1 MDGLQTEP
9 QAALPSVQE
18 QQPQTQQQESNSKPI
33 LFVSVFLG
41 ILAYIFGNVFIQIG
55 ERADWNKIRCQPH
68 IMPFAS
74 LYGHDTTDNFNYCMK
89 STFDFQAKEYLG
101 PVYATFGGFVGV
113 LSTLVEVS
121 KKIKLAFATMF
132 GGVVT
137 IMGEFTERI
146 KQFFVRIE
154 ILAQRMRMMMNR
166 IYATMYAVIFMAMSG
181 LTAVTNFGGT
191 VLFDVIDT
199 FCFDPDTAIETQNRG
214 RIAIAD
220 VQLGDVL
227 ADGGHVTSLFRF
239 IADGQA
245 MVTLPRAGEQGTP
258 ILVSTNHYILN
269 DGQWIRSDAH
279 PLATPAAVWSGGS
292 KRPLICLNTS
302 TNCIPIGGHLFR
314 DYDETSAAHKDAIE
328 FAHYSLNGR
337 QAGTSASA
345 FGSQW
350 RELLP
355 AVAAD
360 TAIRLRNSSC
370 RRAADLQLADVMTT
384 GDMIAGRIQHIV
396 TEICQL
402 PTGEQV
408 AAGTLFFNPTNNLWQ
423 RCGDVYPIQR
433 VPPTTFESFITLPGS
448 KLELSSGVF
457 LRDYLE
463 VASKDTEGPYAAALA
478 ILGNHVATESN

>member
-9 QAALPSVQE
+9 QAAPS
-18 QQPQTQQQESNSKPI
+18 QPQAESNSKPI

-41 ILAYIFGNVFIQIG
+41 ILAYIFGNVFVQIG

-89 STFDFQAKEYLG
+89 STFDIQAKEYLG

-113 LSTLVEVS
+113 LSTLVEIS

-137 IMGEFTERI
+137 IMSEFTERI
-146 KQFFVRIE
+146 KQFFIRIE

-199 FCFDPDTAIETQNRG
+199 FCFDPNTAIETQNRG
-214 RIAIAD
+214 RIAISD

-227 ADGGHVTSLFRF
+227 TDGGCVTSVFRF

-245 MVTLPRAGEQGTP
+245 MVTLPRACGVGAP

-269 DGQWIRSDAH
+269 DGQWIRADAH
-279 PLATPAAVWSGGS
+279 PLATPAAVWSGGAS
-292 KRPLICLNTS
+292 RPLICLNTT
-302 TNCIPIGGHLFR
+302 TNCIPIGSHLFR
-314 DYDETSAAHKDAIE
+314 DYDETSVAHKEAIE

-337 QAGTSASA
+337 QAPASASA

-350 RELLP
+350 QELLP

-360 TAIRLRNSSC
+360 TAIRLRDGSC
-370 RRAADLQLADVMTT
+370 HRAADLQLADVMTT
-384 GDMIAGRIQHIV
+384 GDMIAGRIQHII
-396 TEICQL
+396 TEICEL

-408 AAGTLFFNPTNNLWQ
+408 AAGTLFFNSASGHWQ
-423 RCGDVYPIQR
+423 RCGDIYPVQR
-433 VPPTTFESFITLPGS
+433 IPPTTFESFITLPGS
-448 KLELSSGVF
+448 RLELASGVF

-463 VASKDTEGPYAAALA
+463 IASKDTEGPYAAALA
-478 ILGNHVATESN
+478 ALNQPVATESN

>member
-9 QAALPSVQE
+9 QAVLPPPA
-18 QQPQTQQQESNSKPI
+18 QQPESNSKPI

-41 ILAYIFGNVFIQIG
+41 ILAYIFGSTFVQIG

-74 LYGHDTTDNFNYCMK
+74 FYGQNTTDNFNYCMK
-89 STFDFQAKEYLG
+89 STFDIQAKEYLG

-113 LSTLVEVS
+113 LSTLVEIS
-121 KKIKLAFATMF
+121 KKVKLAFATMF
-132 GGVVT
+132 GGIVT
-137 IMGEFTERI
+137 IMSEFTERI
-146 KQFFVRIE
+146 KQFFIRIE

-220 VQLGDVL
+220 VQLGDIL
-227 ADGGHVTSLFRF
+227 TDGGRVTSLFRF

-245 MVTLPRAGEQGTP
+245 MVELPRATDPP

-269 DGQWIRSDAH
+269 NGQWIRADAH

-302 TNCIPIGGHLFR
+302 TNCIPIDGYLFR
-314 DYDETSAAHKDAIE
+314 DYDETSVAHKEAIE

-337 QAGTSASA
+337 QASASA
-345 FGSQW
+345 FGERWQ
-350 RELLP
+350 ELLP
-355 AVAAD
+355 AVAGD
-360 TAIRLRNSSC
+360 TLCRLRDGTC
-370 RRAADLQLADVMTT
+370 RQAADLQLADHLAT

-408 AAGTLFFNPTNNLWQ
+408 AAGTLFFNSASGLWQ
-423 RCGDVYPIQR
+423 RCGDVYPVKHI
-433 VPPTTFESFITLPGS
+433 PPTTFESFITLPGS
-448 KLELSSGVF
+448 KLELASGVF

-478 ILGNHVATESN
+478 ALSQPVATESN